1 MELASWRE
9 SEEECLEVT
18 TQSSAPLAETIATGT
33 SMPARLMAVHQLL
46 EKFLQ
51 EPSSCTELCEKQKL
65 VVPLLDLAV
74 EAERLPHLPVK
85 LLWCFASVE
94 EGHGATGALEDCI
107 PTILGI
113 LRGTEEPLLT
123 GSSLQLLVELGR
135 LKSEALRSQFCNS
148 RAGIGQLL
156 LRCLFRW
163 ACQASHL
170 EITISLLRLF
180 KLAACIP
187 CHRNMLKAEVA
198 AAPGVAWTLPRVLEE
213 VAVGAARRAQEE
225 SDERS
230 GWEWVHEESSHL
242 AREWKSIAQCL
253 QLAPAGGEPGKS

>member
-18 TQSSAPLAETIATGT
+18 AQSSAPLAETIATGT
-33 SMPARLMAVHQLL
+33 SMPVRLMAVHQLL
-46 EKFLQ
+46 EKFLHQ
-51 EPSSCTELCEKQKL
+51 PSSCADLCQKL

-85 LLWCFASVE
+85 LLWCLASVE
-94 EGHGATGALEDCI
+94 EGSGALEECI

-113 LRGTEEPLLT
+113 LRGTEDPLLT
-123 GSSLQLLVELGR
+123 GASLQLLVELGR
-135 LKSEALRSQFCNS
+135 LKSESLRSQFCNS
-148 RAGIGQLL
+148 RAGLGQLL

-163 ACQASHL
+163 ACQAPSL

-187 CHRNMLKAEVA
+187 CHRNMLKAEVW
-198 AAPGVAWTLPRVLEE
+198 AAPGVALTLPEVLEA
-213 VAVGAARRAQEE
+213 VADGALRRAQADSEE
-225 SDERS
+225 LRA
-230 GWEWVHEESSHL
+230 WETVHDESSHL
-242 AREWKSIAQCL
+242 ARDWKSIGRCL
-253 QLAPAGGEPGKS
+253 QLPPAGESGKP

>member
-1 MELASWRE
+1 MELSSWRE

-18 TQSSAPLAETIATGT
+18 TQSSAPLAEKIATGT

-46 EKFLQ
+46 EKFLHQ
-51 EPSSCTELCEKQKL
+51 PSSCADLCQKL

-85 LLWCFASVE
+85 LLRCLASVE
-94 EGHGATGALEDCI
+94 VGSGALEECI

-113 LRGTEEPLLT
+113 LRGTEDPLLT
-123 GSSLQLLVELGR
+123 GASLQLLLELGR
-135 LKSEALRSQFCNS
+135 LKSAALRSQFCNS
-148 RAGIGQLL
+148 RAGLAQLL

-163 ACQASHL
+163 ACQAPNL

-198 AAPGVAWTLPRVLEE
+198 AAGVALTLPQVLEA
-213 VAVGAARRAQEE
+213 VADGAARRAQAE

-230 GWEWVHEESSHL
+230 GWETVHEESSHL
-242 AREWKSIAQCL
+242 AREWEGIGRCLELPPAVGKS
-253 QLAPAGGEPGKS
+253 GEP